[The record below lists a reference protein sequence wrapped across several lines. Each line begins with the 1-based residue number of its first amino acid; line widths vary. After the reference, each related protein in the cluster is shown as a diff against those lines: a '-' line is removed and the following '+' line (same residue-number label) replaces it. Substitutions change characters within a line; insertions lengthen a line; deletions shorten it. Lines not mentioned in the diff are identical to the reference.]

1 MKIVFLSLPAHGRC
15 SFPAYSAAVRHTATA
30 SAGIESGGFS
40 VYIYSQIHG
49 ELIMNKDTLIA
60 AAVNAI
66 TVGLIA
72 YALQI
77 FIMRSDQT
85 YALWFAVMLGAAA
98 GLGYFVGRAKTKK

>member
-1 MKIVFLSLPAHGRC
+1 
-15 SFPAYSAAVRHTATA
+15 
-30 SAGIESGGFS
+30 
-40 VYIYSQIHG
+40 
-49 ELIMNKDTLIA
+49 MNKDTLIA

-66 TVGLIA
+66 TVGLAA

-77 FIMRSDQT
+77 FIMKSDQT